1 MWGVLD
7 RRQGRGCSEEQK
19 MPCHVYYTGRSMLLL
34 LLFLPRK
41 MKHLVGIPEAPKK
54 KSPIPVQQELYSHT
68 KGNKE
73 IQNGNQ
79 TTDIT
84 ACCETYRRRL
94 PLERFHQD
102 VVRDDGGVEDPYL
115 KDSVFPCFPHYFPAP
130 CFVASESLL
139 AHPVPACGCYATRSG
154 PPCDC

>member
-1 MWGVLD
+1 MSKKCHAMFIIQEEVCCGYSSFSREKRNILLVSQKHQKRNPLSPFNRSYILTRKETKRYKMVI
-7 RRQGRGCSEEQK
+7 RR
-19 MPCHVYYTGRSMLLL
+19 
-34 LLFLPRK
+34 
-41 MKHLVGIPEAPKK
+41 
-54 KSPIPVQQELYSHT
+54 
-68 KGNKE
+68 
-73 IQNGNQ
+73 